1 MGVMKHTID
10 FEVGKS
16 YYIDEKLYGQDDNI
30 VTLVQFFPET
40 MVYGTVR
47 NEETG
52 YEWETM
58 LNRLTEI
65 ENE

>member
-1 MGVMKHTID
+1 MEHDID
-10 FEVGKS
+10 FKIGKS
-16 YYIDEKLYGQDDNI
+16 YYIDERQNQKKAIVKLKHFWKDTMI
-30 VTLVQFFPET
+30 FCLVE
-40 MVYGTVR
+40 

-65 ENE
+65 NS